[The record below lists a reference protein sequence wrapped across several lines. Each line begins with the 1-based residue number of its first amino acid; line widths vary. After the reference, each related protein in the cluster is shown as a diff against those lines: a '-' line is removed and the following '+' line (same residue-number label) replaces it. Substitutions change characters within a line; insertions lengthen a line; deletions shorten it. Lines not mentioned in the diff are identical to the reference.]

1 MTSTTST
8 ADNRRDDKARFALA
22 NSRQWLRVRD
32 CATGRL
38 VAYGFTSVSRPGTY
52 HLATP
57 SRCTCEDAQW
67 GHRCYHQRAAAL
79 YVERARAEQARG
91 EVVTAA

>member
-1 MTSTTST
+1 MTTSSN
-8 ADNRRDDKARFALA
+8 ADSRRDDKARFALA
-22 NSRQWLRVRD
+22 NQRQWLRVRD
-32 CATGRL
+32 RATGRV
-38 VAYGFTSVSRPGTY
+38 VAYGFASVSRPGTY

-79 YVERARAEQARG
+79 YVEQACGQQAREG
-91 EVVTAA
+91 VVAAA